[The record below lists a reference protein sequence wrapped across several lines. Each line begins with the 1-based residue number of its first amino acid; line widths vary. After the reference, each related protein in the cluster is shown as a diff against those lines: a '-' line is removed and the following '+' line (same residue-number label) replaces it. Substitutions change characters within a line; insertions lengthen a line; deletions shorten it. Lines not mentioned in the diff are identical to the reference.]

1 VVITVLAVFRNE
13 DGNRE
18 RVAMMSPGNV
28 VSISQFKL
36 SGLQG
41 DCAAPLPVICVG
53 YDTGLLRLR
62 ESLIQ
67 QAGYPVNSVLV
78 GDAVTAAKAPHSPC
92 VWVFCHTVWIYDT
105 VHLASTLRRHC
116 PEDKLML
123 LTRLHEAGSEAVLF
137 HSVVPQQAGV
147 ESFLKAVATL
157 SRAHLEGRA
166 IVPEQILRNCM

>member
-1 VVITVLAVFRNE
+1 MAI
-13 DGNRE
+13 GE

-41 DCAAPLPVICVG
+41 NCATPLPVVCVG

-67 QAGYPVNSVLV
+67 HAGYPVSSVLV
-78 GDAVTAAKAPHSPC
+78 GDAVTAAKARHSPC
-92 VWVFCHTVWIYDT
+92 VWVFCHTVWICDT
-105 VHLASTLRRHC
+105 VHLASTVRRHS

-123 LTRLHEAGSEAVLF
+123 LTKPHGAGSEAVLF
-137 HSVVPQQAGV
+137 HSVLSQQAGV
-147 ESFLKAVATL
+147 ESFLNALASL
-157 SRAHLEGRA
+157 SRAHLEGRTIA
-166 IVPEQILRNCM
+166 PEQSLRNCM